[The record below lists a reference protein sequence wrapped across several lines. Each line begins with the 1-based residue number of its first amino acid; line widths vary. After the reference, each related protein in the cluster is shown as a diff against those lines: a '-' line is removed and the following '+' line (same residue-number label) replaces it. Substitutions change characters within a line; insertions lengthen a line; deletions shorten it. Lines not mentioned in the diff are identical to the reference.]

1 MTATASLW
9 ITALRQASLLHTVL
23 PPLPPGCLRIA
34 ATASGIS
41 RGTEGLVFNGLI
53 PDSERRRMRAPFQEG
68 DFPWPVKYGY
78 CAVGRVIA
86 GDPARLGERVFALHP
101 HQSVFDV
108 PADAAF
114 AIGDDVPDDRATLA
128 ANLETA
134 INALWD
140 APPRVGDRVVVAGA
154 GTVGLLVAWL
164 VARVPGVHAIVI
176 EPDPGRAAT
185 AREFGLTVAA
195 PDRAPGDAD
204 LVFHASG
211 RPEGLV
217 RALELA
223 GDEATVVE
231 LSWYGARPV
240 PLPLGGAFHARRLRL
255 VSSQVGQLPTERRP
269 RWSHRRR
276 LGLALDLLRDPVLD
290 RLIGERVA
298 LADAVASLPRI
309 FDTPTARPWTVIVY
323 PHAESEP

>member
-1 MTATASLW
+1 MTTATSLW
-9 ITALRQASLLHTVL
+9 ITALRQASLRETAL
-23 PPLPPGCLRIA
+23 PTLRPGDVRIA
-34 ATASGIS
+34 MSASGIS
-41 RGTEGLVFNGLI
+41 RGTEGLIFNGLV
-53 PDSERRRMRAPFQEG
+53 PDSERQRMRAPFQEG

-86 GDPARLGERVFALHP
+86 GDPGRIGERVFALHP

-108 PADAAF
+108 PADAAQPVP
-114 AIGDDVPDDRATLA
+114 DDVPDERATLA

-140 APPRVGDRVVVAGA
+140 APPLVGDRVVVAGA

-164 VARVPGVHAIVI
+164 AARVPGVHAIVI

-185 AREFGLTVAA
+185 ARAIGLTVAS
-195 PDRAPGDAD
+195 PDAAPGDAD

-211 RPEGLV
+211 RPEALV

-240 PLPLGGAFHARRLRL
+240 PLPLGGPFHARRLRL
-255 VSSQVGQLPTERRP
+255 ISSQVGQLPAERRP

-276 LGLALDLLRDPVLD
+276 LALALALLREPALD
-290 RLIGERVA
+290 VLIGERVA
-298 LADAVASLPRI
+298 LADAPASLPRI
-309 FDTPTARPWTVIVY
+309 FDAPAARPWTVIVY
-323 PHAESEP
+323 PPYEPEP